1 MEISFAV
8 GIAFSDMELC
18 ELEVQGEKKKIP
30 KEKKMIRTHSNKS
43 QRFPKDRNNEATIST
58 FQYNT
63 NEDERPR
70 SSQIIKS
77 CQKNSISKKANNFL
91 AINTV

>member
-1 MEISFAV
+1 MNWRCK
-8 GIAFSDMELC
+8 GK
-18 ELEVQGEKKKIP
+18 KKKIP